1 MPRVS
6 SAQYLGQRAL
16 SWPGPAAAATRA
28 QIQSRPIISLSDG
41 SDCTG
46 GNDRPDGLI
55 PARRQVACWLCGH
68 PTLTSRNSH
77 MPHVRSRE
85 GRVGGWES
93 GLEDGG
99 RAGTGRGHRHPDAV
113 APGRQAPPD
122 SLTQNG
128 VAALATLAG
137 SLACLLVVS
146 GDTANIRGGPDLAWP
161 GFPGPGTRSTDAGQP
176 TFQPVATVIQL

>member
-1 MPRVS
+1 M
-6 SAQYLGQRAL
+6 
-16 SWPGPAAAATRA
+16 
-28 QIQSRPIISLSDG
+28 
-41 SDCTG
+41 
-46 GNDRPDGLI
+46 
-55 PARRQVACWLCGH
+55 
-68 PTLTSRNSH
+68 
-77 MPHVRSRE
+77 
-85 GRVGGWES
+85 
-93 GLEDGG
+93 EDGG

-146 GDTANIRGGPDLAWP
+146 GDTANSRGRPDLAWP